1 MIVHTPALSKVPG
14 TCSHHRPRGRAVPR
28 GGERTA
34 GAVPRGGERTAG
46 CPTWRGADDGLS
58 HVAGCPTWQGA
69 DDRLSHVAGCPTW
82 QGADGR
88 LSHVAGCPTWPGAD
102 DGLSHVVGSGRQ
114 GLRRAPAVSVPL
126 GWPPATW
133 QTAHHPHTT
142 WGLTPGANTHSTMQV
157 GP

>member
-1 MIVHTPALSKVPG
+1 MIVHTPALSQVPG
-14 TCSHHRPRGRAVPR
+14 TCSHHRPQ
-28 GGERTA
+28 GG
-34 GAVPRGGERTAG
+34 G

-58 HVAGCPTWQGA
+58 HM
-69 DDRLSHVAGCPTW
+69 
-82 QGADGR
+82 
-88 LSHVAGCPTWPGAD
+88 
-102 DGLSHVVGSGRQ
+102 VGSGRQ

-142 WGLTPGANTHSTMQV
+142 WGLTSGANTHSTMQV

>member
-1 MIVHTPALSKVPG
+1 MIVHTPALSQVPG
-14 TCSHHRPRGRAVPR
+14 TCSHHRPQ
-28 GGERTA
+28 GG
-34 GAVPRGGERTAG
+34 G
-46 CPTWRGADDGLS
+46 CPTWRGADGGLS
-58 HVAGCPTWQGA
+58 HVAGSGCRAVPRGGEQT
-69 DDRLSHVAGCPTW
+69 AGCPTW
-82 QGADGR
+82 R
-88 LSHVAGCPTWPGAD
+88 GAD

-142 WGLTPGANTHSTMQV
+142 WGLTSGANTHSTMQV

>member
-46 CPTWRGADDGLS
+46 CPTWR
-58 HVAGCPTWQGA
+58 
-69 DDRLSHVAGCPTW
+69 
-82 QGADGR
+82 
-88 LSHVAGCPTWPGAD
+88 GAD